1 MTQPAIPP
9 SLLDDVVAIARRA
22 GDAILAVYN
31 RPGDI
36 AATGKQDDSPLTEA
50 DLAAHRVIVDGLA
63 ALATGWPLL
72 SEEGTD
78 QIDAATRLSWPRYW
92 LVDPLDGTKEFIKRN
107 GEFTVNIALVDDGVP
122 VLGVVHVPV
131 TGVTYLGL
139 AGAGLAGPE
148 LADRG
153 AWKIEA
159 GERRAI
165 RTRTLAEA
173 KAAGK
178 PVIVASRSH
187 GIDALAPVLVAIEQ
201 RIGAFRTA
209 NLGSSLKI
217 CLVAEGKADLYPR
230 LGPTSEWDTAAAQAV
245 LQAAGGAMVDS
256 TFAPLRCNTKE
267 SLLNPHFLA
276 LGGGTADWN
285 WLAATLANP

>member
-1 MTQPAIPP
+1 MQPAIDL
-9 SLLDDVVAIARRA
+9 SLLEDVVAIARRA
-22 GDAILAVYN
+22 GDAILAVYH

-50 DLAAHRVIVDGLA
+50 DIAAHHVIVDGLA

-72 SEEGTD
+72 SEEGNEQVDT
-78 QIDAATRLSWPRYW
+78 ATRLSWTRYW
-92 LVDPLDGTKEFIKRN
+92 LIDPLDGTKEFIKRN

-139 AGAGLAGPE
+139 AGPGLA
-148 LADRG
+148 DSG

-159 GERRAI
+159 GARRPI
-165 RTRTLAEA
+165 HTRTLAEA
-173 KAAGK
+173 KVAGE

-187 GIDALAPVLVAIEQ
+187 GSDALAPVLVAIEQ

-230 LGPTSEWDTAAAQAV
+230 LGPTCEWDTAAAQAV
-245 LQAAGGAMVDS
+245 LQAAGGAMVDAA
-256 TFAPLRCNTKE
+256 FAPLRCNTKE

-276 LGGGTADWN
+276 LGGGAADWD